1 LQRALE
7 DADVC
12 IVETSANNMASTNKD
27 AEESNGSV
35 FQIPVNELDAR
46 VARLEIVMAKLKAAR
61 SCLSK
66 TPQKNLLP

>member
-1 LQRALE
+1 
-7 DADVC
+7 
-12 IVETSANNMASTNKD
+12 MASTNKD